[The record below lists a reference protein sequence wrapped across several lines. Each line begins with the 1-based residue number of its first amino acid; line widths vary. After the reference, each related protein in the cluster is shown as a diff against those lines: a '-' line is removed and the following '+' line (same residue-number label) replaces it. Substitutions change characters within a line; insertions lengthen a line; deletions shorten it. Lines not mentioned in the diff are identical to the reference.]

1 MMVELPDEN
10 GNPMLVKWEHVESVR
25 VGRVADTAILR
36 MIQRGCYYIAGC
48 PVNEVY
54 LRAHNAKVGD
64 ANGV

>member
-10 GNPMLVKWEHVESVR
+10 GKEMLVCWEEVESVR
-25 VGRVADTAILR
+25 VGRVEGTAIIR
-36 MIQRGCYYIAGC
+36 MRRMGRYYIAGC